1 MIAALLRV
9 MRWRVAVLL
18 LAAVLFYIGDPG
30 LHEHV
35 EEVDDVAELLAPTGL
50 SFTVAN
56 MAALSMVV
64 LLAGFI
70 SADRRRG
77 YYRLAFSHP
86 TRPMAFYALRWG
98 MALAL
103 SMGLATAFLVVSQL
117 VAWGTMRVGF
127 SFLLQGFLLAVA
139 YGGIMAFCSALMPRG
154 EGFVA
159 VGLFFLTDL
168 WLTLLAEAPTPPF
181 APATRA
187 LVSFIL
193 PPHTAVSD
201 VYTGLLSGFV
211 AWGGVAYAVGYGLFW
226 LALAA
231 LLVRVREWP

>member
-18 LAAVLFYIGDPG
+18 VAALLFYIGDPG
-30 LHEHV
+30 LHDHAG
-35 EEVDDVAELLAPTGL
+35 EVDNVTELLAPTGL

-86 TRPMAFYALRWG
+86 TRPLAFYALRWG

-103 SMGLATAFLVVSQL
+103 SMGLAAAFLLVSQL
-117 VAWGTMRVGF
+117 AAWGAMRVGF

-139 YGGIMAFCSALMPRG
+139 YGGLMAFCSALLPRG
-154 EGFVA
+154 
-159 VGLFFLTDL
+159 
-168 WLTLLAEAPTPPF
+168 
-181 APATRA
+181 
-187 LVSFIL
+187 
-193 PPHTAVSD
+193 
-201 VYTGLLSGFV
+201 
-211 AWGGVAYAVGYGLFW
+211 
-226 LALAA
+226 
-231 LLVRVREWP
+231 

>member
-18 LAAVLFYIGDPG
+18 VAALLFYIGDPG
-30 LHEHV
+30 LHDHAG
-35 EEVDDVAELLAPTGL
+35 EVDDVGELLAPTGL

-86 TRPMAFYALRWG
+86 TRPLAFYALRWG

-103 SMGLATAFLVVSQL
+103 SMALAAAFLVVSQL
-117 VAWGTMRVGF
+117 AAWGTMRVGF

-139 YGGIMAFCSALMPRG
+139 YGGIVAFFSALMPRG

-181 APATRA
+181 APTTRA
-187 LVSFIL
+187 LISFIL

-201 VYTGLLSGFV
+201 VYTGLLSGSV
-211 AWGGVAYAVGYGLFW
+211 AWGGVAYAIGYGLFW